1 MAPIQYCQG
10 MQLSMD
16 GTEVAPSVVC
26 WFQQCS
32 EGIEQHVHLP
42 TRCEAQMTSID
53 ARSLL
58 RSNCPSSFEFL
69 SQLSDTLDGD
79 GESEDEVRFVFCDG
93 QCSWTGHAR
102 ADVPPLEDEF
112 PICAD

>member
-1 MAPIQYCQG
+1 
-10 MQLSMD
+10 MD

-42 TRCEAQMTSID
+42 TQCEAQMNSID
-53 ARSLL
+53 ARGLL

-79 GESEDEVRFVFCDG
+79 GESEDEV
-93 QCSWTGHAR
+93 SWDLGGAVVRIPGKGKFLVCRLTTISHSLEAAR
-102 ADVPPLEDEF
+102 SLH
-112 PICAD
+112 